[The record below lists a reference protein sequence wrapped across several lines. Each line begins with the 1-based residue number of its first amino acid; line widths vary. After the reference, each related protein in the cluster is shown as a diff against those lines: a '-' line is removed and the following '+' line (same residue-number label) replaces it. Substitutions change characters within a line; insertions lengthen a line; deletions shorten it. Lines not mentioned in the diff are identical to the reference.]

1 MLAIAALTLLSSL
14 WTTGA
19 QASAA
24 PAPPRLEFVFEE
36 TVTLAS
42 DVPFGTTPWGK
53 RNIVP
58 ITGGT
63 FQGPALHGRIVPGG
77 WDWQLTTPGGCFA
90 LKADYMIQEDDG
102 TMIHVL
108 NQGTVCQNERGT
120 HDALFTTPVFEAP
133 RGKHDWLNGGAYV
146 GTLELTK
153 VDGKPAVHI
162 RYYRAIQP

>member
-1 MLAIAALTLLSSL
+1 MRTLAALLLFVSL
-14 WTTGA
+14 HAAA
-19 QASAA
+19 QPAPA

-36 TVTLAS
+36 VVTLGA

-63 FQGPALHGRIVPGG
+63 FSGPALHGKIVPGG

-108 NQGTVCQNERGT
+108 NQGAVCENSRGT
-120 HDALFTTPVFEAP
+120 RTALLTAPVFEAP
-133 RGKHDWLNGGAYV
+133 KGPHDWLNGGVYV
-146 GTLELTK
+146 GTLEVTK
-153 VDGKPAVHI
+153 VDGKPTVRI
-162 RYYRAIQP
+162 RYYRAEQP